1 MHTPLC
7 LLQAEE
13 AAEAAKAA
21 AEGAALPPVVEE
33 KEEGATDPS
42 APAENIEQDE
52 TEKAEVWLNEMSAY
66 LGTYNIVNWESKIE
80 YTWYWNVL

>member
-1 MHTPLC
+1 MC

-42 APAENIEQDE
+42 ANAENTEQEE
-52 TEKAEVWLNEMSAY
+52 TDKVEV
-66 LGTYNIVNWESKIE
+66 
-80 YTWYWNVL
+80 